1 MNLFIDRI
9 PSPIGTIL
17 LVSDGTSVHA
27 LEFADCEDRM
37 MRALRRHYRGCALSP
52 SRDPGGVRAPLGR
65 YFAGELDALD
75 DIPVRAA
82 GTPFQQTVWTALRG
96 IMPGNTMTYGSL
108 AAQLGI
114 AKACRAVG
122 FANGANPIS
131 VIVPCH
137 RVIGSGGDLTGYGG
151 GLERK
156 RWLLAHE
163 GAAIAGTR
171 AT

>member
-1 MNLFIDRI
+1 MNLLIDRI

-37 MRALRRHYRGCALSP
+37 MRALRRHYRGCELSP
-52 SRDPGGVRAPLGR
+52 ARDPGGIRAPLAR

-96 IMPGNTMTYGSL
+96 IRPGKTMTYGGL

-114 AKACRAVG
+114 ARACRAVG

-137 RVIGSGGDLTGYGG
+137 RVIGSDGDLTGYGG

-163 GAAIAGTR
+163 GAPVTGTR
-171 AT
+171 AA